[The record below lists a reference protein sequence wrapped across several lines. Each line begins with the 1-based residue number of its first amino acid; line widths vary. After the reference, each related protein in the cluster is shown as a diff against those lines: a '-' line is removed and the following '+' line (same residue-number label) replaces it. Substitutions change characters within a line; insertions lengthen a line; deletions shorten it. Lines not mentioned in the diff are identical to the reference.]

1 MGGQVNTNST
11 LGSSNFAGSR
21 QATTKVNATAGFSI
35 VTSTSGG
42 SSSGTYD
49 SFGHGL
55 GVAPN
60 VIIFKNRDI
69 SDNWG
74 IYNSN
79 FSTAYSKIL
88 QFNTIAETTSSNYWG
103 TANPSSTT
111 FSLNQGSVFNGADEK
126 LVAYC
131 FSEVAGY
138 SKFGKYTGNGNA
150 DGTFVFT
157 GFRPAW
163 VMIKRTDSS
172 DHWNISDAKRDDFNE
187 IDEAL
192 YANLSNAEGYNTVF
206 DKIDYLSNGFK
217 IRANNSQTNA
227 SGGTYIYL
235 AFSESPF
242 KNARAR

>member
-1 MGGQVNTNST
+1 M
-11 LGSSNFAGSR
+11 
-21 QATTKVNATAGFSI
+21 I
-35 VTSTSGG
+35 
-42 SSSGTYD
+42 
-49 SFGHGL
+49 
-55 GVAPN
+55 
-60 VIIFKNRDI
+60 
-69 SDNWG
+69 
-74 IYNSN
+74 
-79 FSTAYSKIL
+79 
-88 QFNTIAETTSSNYWG
+88 
-103 TANPSSTT
+103 
-111 FSLNQGSVFNGADEK
+111 
-126 LVAYC
+126 AYC

-138 SKFGKYTGNGNA
+138 SKFGKHTGNGNS